1 MCFEFWKT
9 SSLRSGNT
17 QKLLKLIKVRE
28 GYCLSWLEK
37 EIKKNEGKR
46 ERERSIN
53 NVKKD

>member
-9 SSLRSGNT
+9 CSLRSGKVDT

-46 ERERSIN
+46 KRERDLLIT
-53 NVKKD
+53 